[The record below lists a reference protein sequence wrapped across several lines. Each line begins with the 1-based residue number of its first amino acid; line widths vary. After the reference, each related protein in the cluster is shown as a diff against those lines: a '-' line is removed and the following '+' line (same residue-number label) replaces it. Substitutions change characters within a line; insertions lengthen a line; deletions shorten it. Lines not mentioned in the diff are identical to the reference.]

1 MDQIFVNGNIYTMA
15 GRRVEALAIQGGR
28 IAWAGS
34 ARGALALQTADTKV
48 MDLGGRC
55 VLPGFCD
62 SHMHMLL
69 SGVGFH
75 RLDLR
80 GVRSPEELAERGR
93 AYLRERQIPPGEWV
107 IGYGFDHNL
116 FADPKLP
123 DGRVAEAI
131 SAVHP
136 VLLDRVCGHVG
147 TANRL
152 ALQAAGYT
160 PETVIPGGELDR
172 DEAGV
177 LTGVIRETAL
187 DRMKTCIPKLSQTQ
201 VEELLR
207 EAGEQFA
214 ACGITGV
221 HSDDLGPE
229 GTDWDTLSAAMEALE
244 ARGELRIRIFED
256 WEAASKKAV
265 QPIINKGFHTGWGH
279 DTLRV
284 CNIKL
289 ITDGSLG
296 ARTAY
301 LKADYRDDPGN
312 RGIPVYT
319 QKELDELTRL
329 CHQAGLQV
337 AFHAIGDG
345 ALEQCVTAVERAM
358 AETPKPLRH
367 RIVHCQIGSEALY
380 RRMAALGMGADVQPP
395 FTVTDGPYVVPRL
408 GKERAREAYAWK
420 TLLDWGV
427 LVGGGSDSPV
437 EDYAPLWGIYCAVT
451 RSDGQGAPAWMPEQR
466 LSVEEALAL
475 YTRNGAMLAL
485 QEAHLGTLEAGKLA
499 DLVVLDQDIFTVAP
513 AEILKTRVLLTMM
526 GGRETFRD
534 GTIPF

>member
-1 MDQIFVNGNIYTMA
+1 MDQIFINGSIYTMA
-15 GRRVEALAIQGGR
+15 GRRVEALAVQRGR
-28 IAWAGS
+28 IAYAGS
-34 ARGALALQTADTKV
+34 REGALALMTEDTKV
-48 MDLGGRC
+48 TDLGGHC

-69 SGVGFH
+69 CGVGFH

-80 GVRSPEELAERGR
+80 GAVSPEELVERGR
-93 AYLRERQIPPGEWV
+93 AYINERGIAPGEWV

-116 FADPKLP
+116 FVDTQLP

-147 TANRL
+147 TANGL
-152 ALQAAGYT
+152 ALQLAGFASDT
-160 PETVIPGGELDR
+160 MIPGGELDR
-172 DEAGV
+172 DETGA

-187 DRMKTCIPKLSQTQ
+187 DKIKACIPKLSQAQ
-201 VEELLR
+201 VEELLQ
-207 EAGEQFA
+207 EAGERFA
-214 ACGITGV
+214 PCGLTSV

-229 GTDWDTLSAAMEALE
+229 GTDWDTLSAAMEVLE
-244 ARGELRIRIFED
+244 ARGELRIRIFEE
-256 WEAASKKAV
+256 WEAARPQTL
-265 QPIINKGFHTGWGH
+265 QPIIDKGYHTGWGRE
-279 DTLRV
+279 TLRV

-301 LKADYRDDPGN
+301 LKEDYSDDPGN

-319 QKELDELTRL
+319 QEKLNELTTL
-329 CHQAGLQV
+329 CHKAGQQV

-358 AETPKPLRH
+358 AEEPKPLRH
-367 RIVHCQIGSEALY
+367 RIVHCQIGNEDLY
-380 RRMAALGMGADVQPP
+380 RRMAALGMGADVQPA
-395 FTVTDGPYVVPRL
+395 FTVTDGPHVEPRL
-408 GKERAREAYAWK
+408 GKTRARESYAWK
-420 TLLDWGV
+420 TLLDLGV

-437 EDYAPLWGIYCAVT
+437 EDFAPLWGIYCAVT

-466 LSVEEALAL
+466 LSVEEALTI
-475 YTRNGAMLAL
+475 YTKNGALLAS
-485 QEAHLGTLEAGKLA
+485 QEENLGTLEAGKLA
-499 DLVVLDQDIFTVAP
+499 DLVVLDRDIFTITP
-513 AEILKTRVLLTMM
+513 EEIKNVRVLLTMM
-526 GGRETFRD
+526 GGRETYRD
-534 GTIPF
+534 DSAPF

>member
-1 MDQIFVNGNIYTMA
+1 MDQILLNGNIHTMA
-15 GRRVEALAIQGGR
+15 GRTVEALAIQGGR

-34 ARGALALQTADTKV
+34 AQGALALQTADTKV

-69 SGVGFH
+69 CGVGFH

-80 GVRSPEELAERGR
+80 GVRSPEELTERGR
-93 AYLRERQIPPGEWV
+93 AYLQERQIPPGEWV

-116 FADPKLP
+116 FADPQLP

-147 TANRL
+147 TANFL
-152 ALQAAGYT
+152 ALRIAGYT
-160 PETVIPGGELDR
+160 PQTVIPGGELDR
-172 DEAGV
+172 DETGA

-187 DRMKTCIPKLSQTQ
+187 DRMKTCIPRLSQAQ

-207 EAGEQFA
+207 EAGDRFA
-214 ACGITGV
+214 ACGITSV

-244 ARGELRIRIFED
+244 ARGELRVRIFEE
-256 WEAASKKAV
+256 WEAARKETL
-265 QPIINKGFHTGWGH
+265 QPLIDKGFHTGWGR

-301 LKADYRDDPGN
+301 LKEDYSDDPGN

-319 QKELDELTRL
+319 QKELDELTAL
-329 CHQAGLQV
+329 CHKAGLQV

-358 AETPKPLRH
+358 AEAPKPLRH

-395 FTVTDGPYVVPRL
+395 FTVTDGPHVVPRL
-408 GKERAREAYAWK
+408 GEERAGEAYAWK
-420 TLLDWGV
+420 TLLDRGV

-466 LSVEEALAL
+466 LSVEEALSL
-475 YTRNGAMLAL
+475 YTRNGALLAH
-485 QEAHLGTLEAGKLA
+485 QETHLGTLEAGKLA

-513 AEILKTRVLLTMM
+513 EEIAKTRVLLTMM

-534 GTIPF
+534 GAIPV